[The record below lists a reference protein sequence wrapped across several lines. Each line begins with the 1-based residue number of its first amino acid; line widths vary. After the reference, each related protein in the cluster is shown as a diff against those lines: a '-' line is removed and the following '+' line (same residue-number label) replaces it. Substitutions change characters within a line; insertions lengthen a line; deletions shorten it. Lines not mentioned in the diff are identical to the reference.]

1 MSPEGQGA
9 TTTSW
14 HVDGSRGMEAGERE
28 QKVEKVSGTLGN
40 ELLIVEVCCAG
51 PMNSVILRFQGTRNE
66 RRGFWDFV

>member
-1 MSPEGQGA
+1 MQRREMSPEGQGA

-40 ELLIVEVCCAG
+40 ELLIVEV
-51 PMNSVILRFQGTRNE
+51 FQGTRNE